1 MSPARYVAGPLSRRA
16 TGYVGDPTVSD
27 RHYVADPP
35 PARWVVDS
43 GYVGDPV
50 QIQNLYSSSLFNEK
64 EIVLKSG
71 MHTNISKRQHW
82 HTSANSQRYTPVHT
96 IHAESSILY
105 VSDPKAMSPVR
116 YQCRYA
122 AILLCRRPFN
132 PPDMIIMTWLPR
144 IDYDTRYVEWFSWR
158 SKSSGQGY
166 CKNKINKALKKK
178 KRKEKED

>member
-96 IHAESSILY
+96 IHAESSTLY
-105 VSDPKAMSPVR
+105 VSDPKAMSSVR
-116 YQCRYA
+116 YVA
-122 AILLCRRPFN
+122 MRRSCYVAGPLI
-132 PPDMIIMTWLPR
+132 PQTWL
-144 IDYDTRYVEWFSWR
+144 SWHDFHVLITIHDMLNGFR
-158 SKSSGQGY
+158 EGQSHQV
-166 CKNKINKALKKK
+166 KVIVKIK
-178 KRKEKED
+178 